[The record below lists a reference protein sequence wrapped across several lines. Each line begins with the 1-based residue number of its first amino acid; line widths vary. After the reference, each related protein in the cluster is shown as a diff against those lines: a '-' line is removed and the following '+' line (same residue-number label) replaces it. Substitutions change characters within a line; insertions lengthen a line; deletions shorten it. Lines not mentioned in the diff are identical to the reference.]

1 MVGDDIYV
9 IGGFHGDNHYH
20 KNCRKYNLY
29 SKTWSHV
36 TPMNVE
42 RCYVST
48 AVVDDK
54 IYAVGGYNGRFRL
67 NTAEVL
73 NLKTNQ
79 VSELGQLT
87 SVLFYFHLFIHYTIR
102 QKRNRCRATE
112 LLIANS
118 G

>member
-1 MVGDDIYV
+1 MAFVNNEIYV

-20 KNCRKYNLY
+20 KNCRKYNLS

-48 AVVDDK
+48 AVVDGK
-54 IYAVGGYNGRFRL
+54 IYAIGGYNGRFRL

-79 VSELGQLT
+79 VSESTHIRILDT
-87 SVLFYFHLFIHYTIR
+87 ESCRSVT
-102 QKRNRCRATE
+102 KNK
-112 LLIANS
+112 IANE
-118 G
+118 